1 MRTLISS
8 VDNVAIKFYLQPN
21 ACFHADI
28 TMFSINRI
36 LNSAFSTRTKTLAP
50 EPSPTQRTNMFPP
63 GPALMCLPTTPAFI
77 PYHQPQTLPCEKN
90 QPTACTSYAHNHN
103 AQINS
108 QITPTHINA
117 NAPIH
122 LSILDKKMSA
132 QKIVRDTPATE
143 QSSAPKKKRDHSLTP
158 KQKQALKHGF
168 ISPDG
173 SPNLTALTH
182 HQMQKAA
189 LKYGFTHP
197 DGSPNL
203 TALTHYRKQNTAL
216 RAGFAHPDGSA
227 DIAALVLHQ
236 KRSSALKRGLTH
248 SDGSPNLVALD
259 QYHRGKT
266 ALNAGFTYPDGSP
279 NLTALTRHQKQ
290 NTALKHG
297 FAYPDGSANVT
308 QFRRYESKRR
318 AVKAGF
324 VDADG
329 SPDLKAYYRHLNQK
343 SYQRALKAEMAM
355 KK

>member
-1 MRTLISS
+1 
-8 VDNVAIKFYLQPN
+8 
-21 ACFHADI
+21 
-28 TMFSINRI
+28 MFSINRI

-63 GPALMCLPTTPAFI
+63 GPTLMCLPNTHTSILIA
-77 PYHQPQTLPCEKN
+77 YKQPQTLPCEKN
-90 QPTACTSYAHNHN
+90 QPIACTSHTPN
-103 AQINS
+103 AQIDN
-108 QITPTHINA
+108 QITLNHFSATPPRHLCIHDATMSPEKI
-117 NAPIH
+117 APNT
-122 LSILDKKMSA
+122 SAAEQNNSPKQKK
-132 QKIVRDTPATE
+132 
-143 QSSAPKKKRDHSLTP
+143 DHSLTP
-158 KQKQALKHGF
+158 RQKQALKYGF
-168 ISPDG
+168 I
-173 SPNLTALTH
+173 
-182 HQMQKAA
+182 
-189 LKYGFTHP
+189 YP